1 MIHAFRDFLFA
12 NAVIGGLLTSVLC
25 ATLGVFVVLRR
36 LEPLGLALPQA
47 GAAGIAL
54 AIWIVGH
61 SHDGGA
67 TGHGAPFAGAL
78 AGTFAA
84 LWLLAA
90 TRRSPV
96 PTSSRVAAIFAISS
110 ALTILF
116 VSWNPA
122 GDFEVTSLLRGELLA
137 IDDTDLVILA
147 ACGAVT
153 ACVFAWYRREILLSS
168 VDPEFLRTLGRNP
181 ARYDAILYVLLG
193 VAISLGVMLAGPLVV
208 FGFLVL
214 PGIAALR
221 LAGSI
226 AGAFAVACAVASAA
240 SLGGFALA
248 WRADLPAGP
257 VEVAL
262 AATPWL
268 IAGGFSVARRLA
280 RSLT

>member
-1 MIHAFRDFLFA
+1 
-12 NAVIGGLLTSVLC
+12 V
-25 ATLGVFVVLRR
+25 
-36 LEPLGLALPQA
+36 
-47 GAAGIAL
+47 
-54 AIWIVGH
+54 
-61 SHDGGA
+61 
-67 TGHGAPFAGAL
+67 
-78 AGTFAA
+78 
-84 LWLLAA
+84 
-90 TRRSPV
+90 
-96 PTSSRVAAIFAISS
+96 
-110 ALTILF
+110 
-116 VSWNPA
+116 
-122 GDFEVTSLLRGELLA
+122 
-137 IDDTDLVILA
+137 
-147 ACGAVT
+147 CGAVT
-153 ACVFAWYRREILLSS
+153 TTVFAWYRREILLSS

-226 AGAFAVACAVASAA
+226 AGAFAIACAVAAAA

-268 IAGGFSVARRLA
+268 IAGSFSVARRLA